1 MKPELF
7 RYQLFKAFQ
16 PRKLNPEPL
25 NLIKS
30 KSSGFTLLEV
40 IISLIVASILGA
52 ILLEFMSQ
60 TVHKSFEPVRM
71 AQGSMNLT
79 SVVECI
85 TANYRKH
92 MLASLQTDASTNPL
106 DHFKNDVENNRLN
119 CGDYN
124 ATAAWVVFNSSGEP
138 NQYRESA
145 DASGDERVLKITVV
159 QGRHEVTTLYTR

>member
-1 MKPELF
+1 MKPVGI
-7 RYQLFKAFQ
+7 
-16 PRKLNPEPL
+16 LNGKPG
-25 NLIKS
+25 
-30 KSSGFTLLEV
+30 GFTLLEV
-40 IISLIVASILGA
+40 IITLIVASILGA
-52 ILLEFMSQ
+52 ILLEFMGQ

-106 DHFKNDVENNRLN
+106 DQFKNDVENNRLN
-119 CGDYN
+119 CGDYS

-145 DASGDERVLKITVV
+145 DASGDDRVLKITVV
-159 QGRHEVTTLYTR
+159 QGRHKITTLYTR